1 MNYFPRNV
9 KLVSTQRFIDG
20 GRSSGGFDNFNLAL
34 HVNDDRKNVFANRS
48 LLKKYYELPSDPVWI
63 NQIHSSLCIDALSV
77 DSLIKADASYTLA
90 MVTIIFNF

>member
-1 MNYFPRNV
+1 MNFFPKNV
-9 KLVSTQRFIDG
+9 NFLSTNRYIDG
-20 GRSSGGFDNFNLAL
+20 GHSLGHFENFNLAL

-77 DSLIKADASYTLA
+77 DSLIKADAS
-90 MVTIIFNF
+90 